1 MRHSSFYTSP
11 LSVPEI
17 RVLWWAK
24 LFVVKTRHVRN
35 RIDALVMGSA
45 GLPHMGQF
53 SSVLVLPI
61 PAEWSKGP
69 GPSGEREVPTLDTC
83 EVNDC

>member
-1 MRHSSFYTSP
+1 
-11 LSVPEI
+11 
-17 RVLWWAK
+17 
-24 LFVVKTRHVRN
+24 
-35 RIDALVMGSA
+35 
-45 GLPHMGQF
+45 MGQF